1 MAVRIRPPAEAD
13 VLAMYRT
20 DGTAFGSQWKPED
33 IARTRPTIELDRFR
47 IAVDGDDVVGTAGSF
62 GLEMTVPGGGTLPTG
77 GVTWVSCAVTH
88 RRQGVLRSLM
98 EAIHDDID
106 ARDEPLA
113 ALGASEGGIYERF
126 GYGVASLRR
135 AVEIDR
141 RRAQLRREYQP
152 PPGSVRLV
160 HPDQAVELFLPRWE
174 RVRRVRPGEISRDE
188 AWMRMLVTDV
198 AATAAFAVHDDGFAV
213 WKTEPQWHTGHPA
226 HEVWLNDLAA
236 ATPEAHAA
244 LWHTLL
250 SLDLTGP
257 IRSLV
262 VPIDDALP
270 YLLTDRRALRT
281 TVVNDGLWLN
291 LRDIKRCFEARTYGT
306 DDDVVVEADAVRWR
320 IGGGGCTRVRSRP
333 DLQTD
338 HASLSALLLGGVR
351 PSALVAGRRMTAR
364 DTDALRRADALF
376 TSSPEPYCQTGF

>member
-13 VLAMYRT
+13 VLAMYRA

-33 IARTRPTIELDRFR
+33 IERTRPTIDLERFR

-62 GLEMTVPGGGTLPTG
+62 ALEMTVPGGATLPTG
-77 GVTWVSCAVTH
+77 GVTWVSSAVTH

-98 EAIHDDID
+98 QAIHDDID
-106 ARDEPLA
+106 ERDEPLA

-126 GYGVASLRR
+126 GYGVASVRR
-135 AVEIDR
+135 GVEIDR
-141 RRAQLRREYQP
+141 RRAQLRPEYRP
-152 PPGSVRLV
+152 ASGSVRLV
-160 HPDQAVELFLPRWE
+160 HPDEAVALFMPRWQ
-174 RVRRVRPGEISRDE
+174 RARRSRPGEVSRDE
-188 AWMRMLVTDV
+188 AWMRMLVADV
-198 AATAAFAVHDDGFAV
+198 ADKATFAVHDDGFAM
-213 WKTEPQWHTGHPA
+213 WKTDPQWHMGHPA
-226 HEVWLNDLAA
+226 HEVWVNDLAA

-262 VPIDDALP
+262 VPIDDPLP

-281 TVVNDGLWLN
+281 TGITDGLWLN
-291 LRDIKRCFEARTYGT
+291 LRDVKRCFEARAYGT
-306 DDDVVVEADAVRWR
+306 DDDIVVEADDVRWR
-320 IGGGGCTRVRSRP
+320 IGGGGCSKVRSRAH
-333 DLQTD
+333 LQSD
-338 HASLSALLLGGVR
+338 RASLSALLLGGVR

-364 DTDALRRADALF
+364 NADVLRRADALF
-376 TSSPEPYCQTGF
+376 TTSPEPYCQTGF